1 MNILTQIENA
11 HYLASVETIEKL
23 AATRFDSQ
31 SLADRAQGTYFRTVL
46 ASTQKAIAGKPT
58 LRARQP
64 RSQGALTAPQIGA
77 HLEAFE
83 RVNTELYG
91 AVIRGSVTP
100 DVADS
105 DSLKPDER
113 RERSLARNR
122 RTNYAR
128 TAASAIRGFIR
139 GGGDVTR
146 IAVGSATKSA
156 LLQRGM
162 NATTA
167 TPESRVER
175 AATRLM
181 ASVETL
187 GKGDESAAREV
198 LQSTL
203 KRCTELLAK
212 MGGKTTTKPD
222 RAMAEHLPLK
232 TSVGTFY
239 PAGSIQ

>member
-11 HYLASVETIEKL
+11 NYLATADAIEKL

-31 SLADRAQGTYFRTVL
+31 DLADRAQGAYFRAVL
-46 ASTQKAIAGKPT
+46 ASTQRAIAGKPT
-58 LRARQP
+58 LRVRKARGA
-64 RSQGALTAPQIGA
+64 GALSAPQIA
-77 HLEAFE
+77 NHLEAFE

-105 DSLKPDER
+105 DSLKTEER

-146 IAVGSATKSA
+146 IPVGSATKSE
-156 LLQRGM
+156 LLKRGM
-162 NATTA
+162 NATTG
-167 TPESRVER
+167 TPETRIER

-181 ASVETL
+181 SAIETL
-187 GKGDESAAREV
+187 GEEDEAAAREV
-198 LQSTL
+198 LQATL
-203 KRCTELLAK
+203 KKSTELLAK

-232 TSVGTFY
+232 TPAGTFY
-239 PAGSIQ
+239 PAGVH

>member
-11 HYLASVETIEKL
+11 HYLATAETIEKL

-31 SLADRAQGTYFRTVL
+31 ALADRAQGTYFRAVL

-58 LRARQP
+58 LRTRRNGRA
-64 RSQGALTAPQIGA
+64 ALSASEVA
-77 HLEAFE
+77 NHLEAFE

-100 DVADS
+100 DVEDS
-105 DSLKPDER
+105 ESLKPEVR

-146 IAVGSATKSA
+146 IAVGSASKSE
-156 LLQRGM
+156 LLKRGV
-162 NATTA
+162 NATTG

-175 AATRLM
+175 AASRLM
-181 ASVETL
+181 SSLEAL
-187 GKGDESAAREV
+187 GKDDEAAAREV

-203 KRCTELLAK
+203 KRSAELLAK
-212 MGGKTTTKPD
+212 MGGKSTTKPD

-232 TSVGTFY
+232 TPVGTFF
-239 PAGSIQ
+239 PAAGIQ

>member
-1 MNILTQIENA
+1 MNILTQIANA
-11 HYLASVETIEKL
+11 NYLATPETIEKL

-31 SLADRAQGTYFRTVL
+31 ALADRAQGTYFRAVL

-58 LRARQP
+58 LRVRGNGRA
-64 RSQGALTAPQIGA
+64 ALTAPQIA
-77 HLEAFE
+77 NHLETFE
-83 RVNTELYG
+83 RVNAELYG

-100 DVADS
+100 EVADS
-105 DSLKPDER
+105 ESLKPEVR

-139 GGGDVTR
+139 GGGDLTR
-146 IAVGSATKSA
+146 IAVGSATKSE
-156 LLQRGM
+156 LLKRGV
-162 NATTA
+162 NATTG

-181 ASVETL
+181 SSLEAL
-187 GKGDESAAREV
+187 GKDDEVAAREL
-198 LQSTL
+198 LQTTL
-203 KRCTELLAK
+203 KKSTELLAK
-212 MGGKTTTKPD
+212 LGGKSTTKPD

-239 PAGSIQ
+239 PAASIQ